1 MESAKSDAYAF
12 SILTL
17 LLALPQSLNGLNKNL
32 ADSSKP
38 YTRRRACRNLNHNF
52 QPQRSHLNRSSGF
65 SLEAVLPQRGHF
77 IVHICVKGPSGATSK
92 IWNVDF
98 TATFLQSTAH
108 RHRGAIRFACISDST
123 TLIEKK
129 TSKVNQLISR
139 GLFECR
145 TNVTISRNFSSDIA
159 HLSYQNQ
166 GRSKNSFQAAGGACS
181 DPRRLLLRSG
191 IINISDHVNPCQFFG
206 RNGSKRPF

>member
-1 MESAKSDAYAF
+1 MSKLESQFPTTTFAHKSF
-12 SILTL
+12 FGL
-17 LLALPQSLNGLNKNL
+17 LLGSCASATGAFHRAHLCHRAFWGYFEDMECGLHGDL
-32 ADSSKP
+32 
-38 YTRRRACRNLNHNF
+38 
-52 QPQRSHLNRSSGF
+52 
-65 SLEAVLPQRGHF
+65 
-77 IVHICVKGPSGATSK
+77 
-92 IWNVDF
+92 
-98 TATFLQSTAH
+98 LQSTAH

-166 GRSKNSFQAAGGACS
+166 GRSKNSFQAAGACS